1 MKRPAVYILASK
13 PLGTLYIGV
22 TSDLPYRMAEHT
34 QGLIEGFTKRYAV
47 KSLVYYE
54 MHDDMLTAIAREKQL
69 KQWRRIWKIRLIESL
84 NPEWSDLF
92 DRKAG
97 EIGFG
102 SADVEAFAEPISHV
116 SGPRLGAG

>member
-22 TSDLPYRMAEHT
+22 TSDLPCRMAQHA
-34 QGLIEGFTKRYAV
+34 QGVIDGFTKRYAV
-47 KSLVYYE
+47 KNLVYYE
-54 MHDDMLTAIAREKQL
+54 MHDDMLVAIAREKQL

-92 DRKAG
+92 DCKTG

-102 SADVEAFAEPISHV
+102 SADVEAFAEPVSQV
-116 SGPRLGAG
+116 SGPRSG